1 MPEYC
6 SQSDVIN
13 RLSEDGLRYLIDRDQ
28 DGLVSEDEKTRF
40 LDVAIER
47 AGLTID
53 TQIQHLMRPN
63 FARAAA
69 NDYLKHICVDLAVG
83 QIARLAGGEPA
94 ISVIVSENEAK
105 KKLERIRYRTDVIPG
120 LVYPLPG
127 VPTSQMRPSNGM
139 VINPR

>member
-6 SQSDVIN
+6 SQSDVTD
-13 RLSEDGLRYLIDRDQ
+13 RLSDDGLKYLIDRDQ
-28 DGLVSEDEKTRF
+28 DGSVSAAEKTQF

-47 AGLTID
+47 AGLMID
-53 TQIQHLMRPN
+53 TQIQHLMTTS
-63 FARAAA
+63 FARSAG
-69 NDYLKHICVDLAVG
+69 NDYLKHVCVDLAIG
-83 QIARLAGGEPA
+83 QLARLAGGEPA

-105 KKLERIRYRTDVIPG
+105 KKLERIRYRQDVIPG

>member
-53 TQIQHLMRPN
+53 TQIQHLMKPS

-69 NDYLKHICVDLAVG
+69 NTYLKHICVDLAVG
-83 QIARLAGGEPA
+83 QLARLAGGEPA

-105 KKLERIRYRTDVIPG
+105 KKLERIRFRQDIIPG
-120 LVYPLPG
+120 LAYPMPG
-127 VPTSQMRPSNGM
+127 SPVSQMRPSNGM